1 MDELII
7 NEFYNKILIEAT
19 GGVIDIDGFK
29 FNIEFQTKINDESK
43 YLNEN
48 VFETLEIKNKETFD
62 KLLILYT
69 KKMYEFIINSNFKN
83 IDYVYYEG
91 NKTYIIDF
99 ILSSVWNNVTNDN
112 MQNPVEYL
120 QDRINFIDN
129 SLCSLDD
136 NYTLIKNADVLQNSD
151 ISFSIE
157 KNNLI
162 LETPYSFCP
171 NIVRDK
177 EINEIFPLPKVYFGI
192 SNNKCFIYSV
202 KNDKCNT
209 DNSYTKKI
217 NRILYK
223 VNKNIDDDYELDNI
237 KDVSPSA
244 LISISM
250 FLKVLKEKNISNV
263 NIVDFMPIRY
273 KAKKFALNKK
283 LTKLQKTLTKEEL
296 DNMKINIQKEQE
308 KIQNNM
314 TDKLLRNFRRLEYHG
329 FINITSY
336 PKDIDSNMHIK
347 INDNVKEFDN
357 ILNTLYSEDPNN
369 IKIK

>member
-1 MDELII
+1 MDDLIL
-7 NEFYNKILIEAT
+7 NEFYNKILIEAKN
-19 GGVIDIDGFK
+19 GVIDIDGFK

-237 KDVSPSA
+237 KDVSP
-244 LISISM
+244 
-250 FLKVLKEKNISNV
+250 V
-263 NIVDFMPIRY
+263 
-273 KAKKFALNKK
+273 
-283 LTKLQKTLTKEEL
+283 
-296 DNMKINIQKEQE
+296 
-308 KIQNNM
+308 
-314 TDKLLRNFRRLEYHG
+314 H
-329 FINITSY
+329 
-336 PKDIDSNMHIK
+336 
-347 INDNVKEFDN
+347 
-357 ILNTLYSEDPNN
+357 
-369 IKIK
+369 

>member
-1 MDELII
+1 MDDLIL
-7 NEFYNKILIEAT
+7 NEFYNKILIEAKN
-19 GGVIDIDGFK
+19 GVIDIDGFK

-177 EINEIFPLPKVYFGI
+177 EINEIFPLPKYTFGKDDR
-192 SNNKCFIYSV
+192 SFIHY
-202 KNDKCNT
+202 
-209 DNSYTKKI
+209 
-217 NRILYK
+217 
-223 VNKNIDDDYELDNI
+223 
-237 KDVSPSA
+237 
-244 LISISM
+244 
-250 FLKVLKEKNISNV
+250 
-263 NIVDFMPIRY
+263 
-273 KAKKFALNKK
+273 
-283 LTKLQKTLTKEEL
+283 
-296 DNMKINIQKEQE
+296 
-308 KIQNNM
+308 
-314 TDKLLRNFRRLEYHG
+314 
-329 FINITSY
+329 
-336 PKDIDSNMHIK
+336 
-347 INDNVKEFDN
+347 
-357 ILNTLYSEDPNN
+357 
-369 IKIK
+369 

>member
-7 NEFYNKILIEAT
+7 NEFYNKILIEAKN
-19 GGVIDIDGFK
+19 GVIDIDGFK

-83 IDYVYYEG
+83 IDYEYYEG

-177 EINEIFPLPKVYFGI
+177 EINEIFPLPKVYFGM

-223 VNKNIDDDYELDNI
+223 VNK
-237 KDVSPSA
+237 
-244 LISISM
+244 
-250 FLKVLKEKNISNV
+250 